1 MRRRWG
7 AARQEMVYVHHLVDR
22 MHMGQRQGQFGVVGD
37 LAPRSQPWPAA
48 VDVKQDLSDVQVVA
62 LRRQSAIDGAGP
74 HSHKDLVMRPEFAQH
89 LHVLAV
95 AEAAFDQADVAGGR
109 SA

>member
-1 MRRRWG
+1 M
-7 AARQEMVYVHHLVDR
+7 HHLVDR

-37 LAPRSQPWPAA
+37 LASQPARPAA

-74 HSHKDLVMRPEFAQH
+74 TATRTLQCARNSRSTCI
-89 LHVLAV
+89 VLAV
-95 AEAAFDQADVAGGR
+95 AEAAFDQADVAGTAALDVGQW
-109 SA
+109 